1 MGVLGPPSN
10 FEAYAPPDEKIG
22 LRQLAVRFGPV
33 LDLEAFVNTAPGVSH
48 GGIDK
53 SQQRSKT
60 VAAIDV
66 RGQIVNRAGILRG
79 VEPGAVSALIEQLHS
94 CEFVAGQTIFAERD
108 PGDRVYII
116 GSGKVKLSL
125 KGPGGRDNL
134 LAVLGPSDI
143 FGELGVFDP
152 GPRSCTAIAIT
163 DIQAVWLDRA
173 TLRTWMAHRPVIA
186 EQLLQMLARRLRH
199 TNDELVELISTDVGG
214 RVARHLLLLA
224 RRFGTREG
232 DGLRVVHELTQGEM
246 AKLVGADRA
255 SVNKALQG
263 FMTCGWILV
272 EDKSVLIIDH
282 DALARRASV
291 SGRSGPYASRRRRPL
306 RATA

>member
-1 MGVLGPPSN
+1 M
-10 FEAYAPPDEKIG
+10 
-22 LRQLAVRFGPV
+22 
-33 LDLEAFVNTAPGVSH
+33 NTAPGVSH
-48 GGIDK
+48 GGVDK

-94 CEFVAGQTIFAERD
+94 CEFVAGQTIFAARD

-199 TNDELVELISTDVGG
+199 TDDELVELISTDVAG
-214 RVARHLLLLA
+214 RVARQLLLLA

-263 FMTCGWILV
+263 FMTRGWILV